1 MPSSDF
7 ARPAYRAGGHAAT
20 ERPSRASSGPPCKEW
35 PVGPQSNRLHF
46 ISVCVYVFM
55 YVCNIIKSIVWR
67 PGFGRAS
74 LQLCSTLRP
83 TSRPELTK
91 KIHLILFRH
100 QRGKASRWELRE
112 IRRRPWPEDIFPL
125 HRRHERCPQ
134 AGEASRVQAPQ
145 VECACRACNN

>member
-7 ARPAYRAGGHAAT
+7 AWPAYRAGGHAAT
-20 ERPSRASSGPPCKEW
+20 ERPSRASPSPPCQDW
-35 PVGPQSNRLHF
+35 PLDLNRIDYILYLF
-46 ISVCVYVFM
+46 MCMYLCMCVTLSSRLCGALASVA
-55 YVCNIIKSIVWR
+55 R
-67 PGFGRAS
+67 P
-74 LQLCSTLRP
+74 CSTLRP